1 VNPLFTN
8 SEIANI
14 EKKRSQVFYCILRI
28 KVNRMFILTK
38 IESFIR
44 PFTTQSYSNEKSL
57 PSYDERKKLQKQMGL
72 HCQPQ
77 KMPSGNFS

>member
-1 VNPLFTN
+1 MNPLFTN

-57 PSYDERKKLQKQMGL
+57 PSYDERKKLQKTNGASL
-72 HCQPQ
+72 SAP
-77 KMPSGNFS
+77 KNAKW